1 MNGLATGCF
10 LDSHIH
16 TVLGLQGQVVHSTVL
31 GWHKTTQGV
40 AILVVNGS
48 TCCQNACITHPIII
62 QVYTK
67 LPHFCGVSLKTSWLL
82 AIVKAHKLKL

>member
-48 TCCQNACITHPIII
+48 TCCQNACITHH
-62 QVYTK
+62 YFHT
-67 LPHFCGVSLKTSWLL
+67 SLY
-82 AIVKAHKLKL
+82 KAATFLWC